1 MRTAIRKHLGDF
13 VAILVLLVIALAIS
27 GYIMGKQRLSLPG
40 WVPLVGKS
48 WFTMSAEMSTAQA
61 VTPGQGQTVNI
72 AGVQIGEIYS
82 VRLKDGKAI
91 IGLRVKPKYAKL
103 IHSDA
108 SVLLR
113 PKTGLKDMVA
123 ELTPG
128 SRRAPLMKKGGVIPI
143 SRTLPDVNLDEI
155 LAALDS
161 DTRDYLRLLLSDAA
175 QGIGGDRQG
184 HDLANTIRRIEPTAI
199 YSRRVNAALAKRREN
214 IKRVVH
220 NFSLLVDELGK
231 RDTQLANFVENS
243 NAVFSSLA
251 RQDASIRATLAQLP
265 STLSVTDSTL
275 AKVRRMSD
283 VLGPTLQALRP
294 G

>member
-91 IGLRVKPKYAKL
+91 IGLRVKPEYAKL

-128 SRRAPLMKKGGVIPI
+128 

-265 STLSVTDSTL
+265 SALSVTDSTL